1 MNVCNKLERLSLALV
16 SSLINC
22 IWGKA
27 RRMPL
32 SEAPEMSFTWVGSG
46 RTHKYLTKLEMLA
59 KDKYSSLFRTFVNYG
74 RKKFCNFRPC
84 TEVNKLATSLN
95 LAGTNVFKP

>member
-1 MNVCNKLERLSLALV
+1 MNGCNKLERLSLALL
-16 SSLINC
+16 SSLVKC

-27 RRMPL
+27 RSLPL

-46 RTHKYLTKLEMLA
+46 RTHKYLTKLEMLV
-59 KDKYSSLFRTFVNYG
+59 KDKYSTLLRTFVNYG
-74 RKKFCNFRPC
+74 RKKFCNFRPWS
-84 TEVNKLATSLN
+84 EFYKLATSLN